1 MYFSCLTMLK
11 NLYECPGKHFML
23 VKASLSG
30 GPLDLRG
37 WGERG
42 GGDFDKK
49 KSCSTQTQRKDHAR

>member
-1 MYFSCLTMLK
+1 
-11 NLYECPGKHFML
+11 ML

-42 GGDFDKK
+42 GGGDFDKK